1 MSLVSRIADTSV
13 TTEVPAAPVP
23 YRLATLRLPD
33 GVTLEITG
41 LPLVEAFTP
50 LWTFVLPSC
59 AAVARLDATPSEA
72 LDAGCRLAS
81 VPLIDGEAAL
91 SDGDTEAE
99 PERLAALIRL
109 ALDRAAGGS

>member
-1 MSLVSRIADTSV
+1 M
-13 TTEVPAAPVP
+13 P

-41 LPLVEAFTP
+41 IPLVEAFTP

-59 AAVARLDATPSEA
+59 AAIARLDAQPNEA
-72 LDAGCRLAS
+72 LEAGCRLAS
-81 VPLIDGEAAL
+81 VPLLDGESVL
-91 SDGDTEAE
+91 GSDGDAE

-109 ALDRAAGGS
+109 ALERAAGGN